1 MDVHRFRSFRPS
13 VEMVIGA
20 VVVLVTVFHG
30 LSYLLSSYTASTS
43 AVKAWWMIL
52 GYQAALIVILA
63 GSAYFNYLRA
73 GKNIEMPARCLTSAM
88 ESYGKFLPS
97 LVILSCV
104 GLALHAYSK
113 LALVNFHPP
122 GCIGELRNVWITTP
136 HEQIPFFQRTT
147 SVLGHLLSSFTYA
160 GLFFSIYRFSIDVRK
175 TMSFV
180 FACVFFLI
188 GVAYAA
194 FIGSQNVVLAHLVV
208 AVLAVGLGA
217 ISVPE
222 FWRGWSK
229 RLLIFFCF
237 ATFTAFFSMSVFN
250 NRVQCGGAV
259 ASMETYKQYEEG
271 FLDEIPMIKKP
282 TITEV
287 SQEVRQLCEACNAI
301 FIYLNHGIY
310 NFQHIVTQEDVRG
323 DPVFFN
329 FFRGLA
335 KRLGYPL
342 EEKAH
347 KVRVYGL
354 GGATLPG
361 SAYHD
366 FGFIGLVLLGIVHA
380 LLAISAGHLL
390 RSGAIKW
397 EGVGLVL
404 YVVVGFITGLSMMF
418 VGFNVIAFPFVVWST
433 AMAATAL
440 IIWVKIHDMRV
451 RKLSDIGSTAAPSSV
466 LNVYVPAQN
475 VLLGDEIVAEK

>member
-1 MDVHRFRSFRPS
+1 MDVYRFRRFRPS
-13 VEMVIGA
+13 VEIVIGA

-30 LSYLLSSYTASTS
+30 LSYLLSTYTASTS
-43 AVKAWWMIL
+43 AAKAWWMIL
-52 GYQAALIVILA
+52 GYQAALVVVLT
-63 GSAYFNYLRA
+63 GSAYVNYLRA
-73 GKNIEMPARCLTSAM
+73 GKRMEMPARCLTNAM
-88 ESYGKFLPS
+88 ESCGKFLPS

-113 LALVNFHPP
+113 LALVNFHLP

-180 FACVFFLI
+180 FAIVFFLI

-194 FIGSQNVVLAHLVV
+194 FIGSQNVVLAHLLV

-229 RLLIFFCF
+229 RLLVFFCF
-237 ATFTAFFSMSVFN
+237 AAFTAFFSVSVFN

-259 ASMETYKQYEEG
+259 ANMETYKQYEEG
-271 FLDEIPMIKKP
+271 FLDEIPMIRKS

-287 SQEVRQLCEACNAI
+287 SEGIRELCEACNSI

-310 NFQHIVTQEDVRG
+310 NFQHIVGQGDLRG

-335 KRLGYPL
+335 KRLGFPL
-342 EEKAH
+342 EEKPH
-347 KVRVYGL
+347 KPRVYGL

-404 YVVVGFITGLSMMF
+404 YIMVGFVTGLSMMF

-433 AMAATAL
+433 AMAAVAL
-440 IIWVKIHDMRV
+440 IIWVKIHDMRI
-451 RKLSDIGSTAAPSSV
+451 RRLSDFGSSAITPNPLVA
-466 LNVYVPAQN
+466 YMPAQN
-475 VLLGDEIVAEK
+475 VLLSDEIVAEK